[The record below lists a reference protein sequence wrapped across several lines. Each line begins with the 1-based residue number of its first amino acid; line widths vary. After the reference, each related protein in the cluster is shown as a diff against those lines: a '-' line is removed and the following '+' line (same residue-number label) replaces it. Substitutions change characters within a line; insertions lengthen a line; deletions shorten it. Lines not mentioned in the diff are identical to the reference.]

1 MRGPVIIRWLVK
13 PGESFSTNPF
23 FLYRKSNLRDNGCY
37 LCSNDPCQSG
47 EAEAEKEPNRHLQVH
62 VWDQRV
68 SRKICSRGMEQ
79 IMVCPVGLPNLRR
92 ESCKVFRFTSEPCLT
107 HAYWNVLVLGGYW
120 SAKGWKRKCYLIL
133 KINDAQAYSGSL
145 IIWCNTFISCSHNTE
160 LLS

>member
-13 PGESFSTNPF
+13 PGESFSSNPF

-37 LCSNDPCQSG
+37 HCSNDPCQSG
-47 EAEAEKEPNRHLQVH
+47 EAETEKEPNRHLQVH

-107 HAYWNVLVLGGYW
+107 HAYDECIGLRRLLIC
-120 SAKGWKRKCYLIL
+120 KGLKEEMLLLL

-145 IIWCNTFISCSHNTE
+145 IIWCNTFISCSHNTK